1 MAAAPSPSPPGGGGL
16 PVARSLAFDMDPRLD
31 KGPILD
37 IDEYPSDGERDAPGT
52 LASTLLSPFTSPARH
67 KLEDEG
73 VDRSCVDEAA
83 LDAPPAAGG
92 ARGAESADAT
102 VEAAVRRAAAA
113 RASYEAV
120 RPSTPPSIATAALYA
135 AQVEP
140 LDSAP
145 SSPRVVAAGGADAGA
160 APPPPPLPPL
170 PRDAPPPADGHA
182 RAALAALLAAFDA
195 RTAEA
200 ARLRS
205 RLDATG
211 FGAAARG
218 PRRSAGPSP
227 TSPLS
232 PLSPTTALRRAIEPR
247 GTARKD
253 DDGRSWALRPLRAIA
268 ACGYVCDADDDADFD
283 FGDGAA
289 PDWGRAGAT
298 RRP

>member
-1 MAAAPSPSPPGGGGL
+1 MGLEARRLFVVAAAARRAPP
-16 PVARSLAFDMDPRLD
+16 PRE
-31 KGPILD
+31 GPILD

-52 LASTLLSPFTSPARH
+52 LASTLLSPFTSPARR

-83 LDAPPAAGG
+83 LDTPLAAGA
-92 ARGAESADAT
+92 ARGPESADAT
-102 VEAAVRRAAAA
+102 VEAAMRRAAAA

-145 SSPRVVAAGGADAGA
+145 ASPVPRDRAAAGA

-170 PRDAPPPADGHA
+170 PRAPPAPADGHA

-200 ARLRS
+200 ARLRN

-218 PRRSAGPSP
+218 SPRRSAGPSP

-253 DDGRSWALRPLRAIA
+253 DDGRGWVLRPLRAIG

>member
-52 LASTLLSPFTSPARH
+52 LASTLLSPFTSPARR

-83 LDAPPAAGG
+83 LDTPPPAGG
-92 ARGAESADAT
+92 ARGPESADAT
-102 VEAAVRRAAAA
+102 VEAAMRRAAAA

-145 SSPRVVAAGGADAGA
+145 SSPRVVAAGVAA

-170 PRDAPPPADGHA
+170 PRAAPPVADGHA

-195 RTAEA
+195 RTAET

-211 FGAAARG
+211 FGAAK

-253 DDGRSWALRPLRAIA
+253 DDGRGWALRPLRAIG
-268 ACGYVCDADDDADFD
+268 ACGYACDADDDADFD